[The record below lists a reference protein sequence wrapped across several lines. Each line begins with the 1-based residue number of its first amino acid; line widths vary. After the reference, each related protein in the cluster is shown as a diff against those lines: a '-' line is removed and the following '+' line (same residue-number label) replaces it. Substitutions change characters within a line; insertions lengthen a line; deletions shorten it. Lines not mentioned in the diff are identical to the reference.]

1 MSERSPSYGPS
12 HGAANGS
19 SYGSSYGAANAPSYG
34 AGYAPAAPAARAKQP
49 SLAQLRAFAAVA
61 EHLHFRDAA
70 AAIGMSQPALSGAVS
85 ALEEVLGVQL
95 VERTTRKV
103 LLSPAGERLAG
114 RAAAVLGAVG
124 ALLDE
129 AEAVRAPFT
138 GTLRLGV
145 IPTVAPYLLPAVLRL
160 AGESYPELDL
170 QVHEEQT
177 ASLLDGLAAGRLDL
191 LLLAV
196 PLGQPAVTELPLF
209 DEDFVLVTPGAH
221 PLAGRRDLPREEL
234 RGLPLLLLDEG
245 HCLRD
250 QALDI
255 CREAGRTDGVPGTTT
270 AAGLSTLVQLVAGG
284 LGVTLLPRTA
294 VQVET
299 GRNARLATADFT
311 APAPARRIALAMRTG
326 AARAEEFTELAGA
339 LRTALRELPV
349 RVAGAPGAG
358 PGGAPAVPAAR
369 QGTGGGAGPSGGS
382 GGSGSS

>member
-1 MSERSPSYGPS
+1 MMNRG
-12 HGAANGS
+12 
-19 SYGSSYGAANAPSYG
+19 
-34 AGYAPAAPAARAKQP
+34 KQP

-85 ALEEVLGVQL
+85 ALEDVLGVQL
-95 VERTTRKV
+95 LERTTRKV
-103 LLSPAGERLAG
+103 LLSPAGERLAV
-114 RAAAVLGAVG
+114 RAKVVLDAVG
-124 ALLDE
+124 ELMEE

-138 GTLRLGV
+138 GVLRLGV
-145 IPTVAPYLLPAVLRL
+145 IPTVAPYLLPTVLRL
-160 AGESYPELDL
+160 VHERYPELDL

-196 PLGQPAVTELPLF
+196 PLGVPGVTELPLF
-209 DEDFVLVTPGAH
+209 DEDFVLVMPEDHWLG
-221 PLAGRRDLPREEL
+221 GREDVPREALREL
-234 RGLPLLLLDEG
+234 HLLLLDEG

-255 CREAGRTDGVPGTTT
+255 CREAGRTEGAPVTTT

-299 GRNARLATADFT
+299 GRNDRLVTGCFT
-311 APAPARRIALAMRTG
+311 APAPSRRIALAMRTG
-326 AARAEEFTELAGA
+326 AARQAEFLEIAEA
-339 LRTALRELPV
+339 LRGVMKPLPV
-349 RVAGAPGAG
+349 RVCAP
-358 PGGAPAVPAAR
+358 
-369 QGTGGGAGPSGGS
+369 
-382 GGSGSS
+382 